1 MGNSMPQELSSLLR
15 ELHSFRGSHRRETD
29 SAILLTVRRFLM
41 RDFTPSRRALILTAG
56 TIGVAGLALSACG
69 KYEEKE
75 GEVTANEDLM
85 REHGII
91 RRALF
96 VYAEASRRARKD
108 PSSIP
113 LASLLDTAKLFRQ
126 FAEDYHEHALE
137 EVHIFPVVRKLN
149 APVAQLPDVL
159 LTQHKRGREI
169 TDYIQR
175 IGTGSNL
182 AASEAERFAA
192 TLDAFIAMYGPHAA
206 HEDTVLFPAWKV
218 ALGEK
223 SYAEMGEKFEDL
235 EKKMFGHDGFEDALG
250 RITKIEAAFGLSDL
264 AAVTAPL
271 PPAG

>member
-1 MGNSMPQELSSLLR
+1 
-15 ELHSFRGSHRRETD
+15 
-29 SAILLTVRRFLM
+29 M
-41 RDFTPSRRALILTAG
+41 RDFTPSRRALILSAG
-56 TIGVAGLALSACG
+56 TIGVASLVLSACS
-69 KYEEKE
+69 KHDEKE

-113 LASLLDTAKLFRQ
+113 LTHLADTARLFRQ

-137 EVHIFPVVRKLN
+137 EDHIFPVVRKLSG
-149 APVAQLPDVL
+149 PVAQLPDVL
-159 LTQHKRGREI
+159 LAQHQRGREI

-175 IGTGSNL
+175 IGAGSSL
-182 AASEAERFAA
+182 AGSEAERFAT

-206 HEDTVLFPAWKV
+206 REDTELFPAWKA

-223 SYAEMGEKFEDL
+223 AYDEMGEKFEDL
-235 EKKMFGHDGFEDALG
+235 EKKMFGRDGFEDALG
-250 RITKIEAAFGLSDL
+250 RITRIEAAFGLSDL
-264 AAVTAPL
+264 AAVTPPP
-271 PPAG
+271 PPAA